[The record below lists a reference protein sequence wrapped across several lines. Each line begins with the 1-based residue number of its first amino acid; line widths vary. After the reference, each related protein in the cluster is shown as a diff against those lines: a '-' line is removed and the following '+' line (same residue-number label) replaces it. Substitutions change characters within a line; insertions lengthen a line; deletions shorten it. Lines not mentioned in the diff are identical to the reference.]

1 MAEIAFLSLTAAALL
16 AAALLLDF
24 VAHRRWFRRRQS
36 LAGRVVLIT
45 GAAGGLGR
53 QLALRFAREGA
64 TVALWD
70 VRADALDEVF
80 EWLTRTHKV
89 AASAVRRTVVDVADR
104 RAVERAAAELAHAC
118 GAVRVLVNN
127 AAIVCGDALLAG
139 SSADSLERTLRVNI
153 EGAFWVVRALAAPM
167 LAAGGGTVVTVGSVV
182 AQLPSARLA
191 DYCASKAALGM
202 LHACLRWELRGAPR
216 GDTVRCLLV
225 QPYLLDTPLFA
236 GGAPGLFPRLLA
248 FVLPPLS
255 AAEVARRVVLGVQT
269 GQERLVLPYILRWA
283 PLILEL
289 LPTAAADALLTLA
302 GARGEPMRGFRGRG
316 EAEWAAMGAAQFR
329 RPFS

>member
-1 MAEIAFLSLTAAALL
+1 MLSLAAAALL

-89 AASAVRRTVVDVADR
+89 APSAVRRTVVDVADR

-167 LAAGGGTVVTVGSVV
+167 LAAG
-182 AQLPSARLA
+182 AR
-191 DYCASKAALGM
+191 
-202 LHACLRWELRGAPR
+202 PR
-216 GDTVRCLLV
+216 TPPRC
-225 QPYLLDTPLFA
+225 
-236 GGAPGLFPRLLA
+236 
-248 FVLPPLS
+248 
-255 AAEVARRVVLGVQT
+255 
-269 GQERLVLPYILRWA
+269 
-283 PLILEL
+283 
-289 LPTAAADALLTLA
+289 
-302 GARGEPMRGFRGRG
+302 
-316 EAEWAAMGAAQFR
+316 
-329 RPFS
+329 

>member
-1 MAEIAFLSLTAAALL
+1 MI
-16 AAALLLDF
+16 
-24 VAHRRWFRRRQS
+24 
-36 LAGRVVLIT
+36 
-45 GAAGGLGR
+45 
-53 QLALRFAREGA
+53 
-64 TVALWD
+64 
-70 VRADALDEVF
+70 
-80 EWLTRTHKV
+80 
-89 AASAVRRTVVDVADR
+89 
-104 RAVERAAAELAHAC
+104 
-118 GAVRVLVNN
+118 NN
-127 AAIVCGDALLAG
+127 
-139 SSADSLERTLRVNI
+139 
-153 EGAFWVVRALAAPM
+153 
-167 LAAGGGTVVTVGSVV
+167 
-182 AQLPSARLA
+182 Q
-191 DYCASKAALGM
+191 
-202 LHACLRWELRGAPR
+202 PR
-216 GDTVRCLLV
+216 IRCLLV

-283 PLILEL
+283 PLVLEL